1 VPCSAAAVSS
11 AAAIFSE
18 TALSSA
24 AGGVQ
29 EDSPVFALYLLRA
42 QGPCHMLLASEN
54 RPCARRAGQGR
65 GEAAAEAGGAHAHAH
80 QVARSASE
88 TSRVCQTPRPSS
100 AARWQPR
107 LRARQEPT
115 LMQQLSLH
123 YPLPLPCP
131 PPPPPPS
138 QAQAP
143 IFLQPH
149 SPRPRAGSRRT
160 RLSLRY
166 TCCARK
172 APVTCCWRSTGAGRQ
187 RQKREGH
194 TRTLIK

>member
-1 VPCSAAAVSS
+1 
-11 AAAIFSE
+11 
-18 TALSSA
+18 
-24 AGGVQ
+24 
-29 EDSPVFALYLLRA
+29 
-42 QGPCHMLLASEN
+42 
-54 RPCARRAGQGR
+54 
-65 GEAAAEAGGAHAHAH
+65 
-80 QVARSASE
+80 
-88 TSRVCQTPRPSS
+88 
-100 AARWQPR
+100 
-107 LRARQEPT
+107 
-115 LMQQLSLH
+115 MQQQPLQS
-123 YPLPLPCP
+123 PLPLPCP

-172 APVTCCWRSTGAGRQ
+172 APVTGCWRGTGAGRQ

-194 TRTLIK
+194 TRTLIGQHAARQRPVGFARRLFRHLLPLIRSSSDLNTVCALILSFIRFLCYCLHRSFYRGENFSH